1 MVSVTV
7 YSTGPSCMRC
17 TMTCR
22 CLESVGIPFHVIDVT
37 REPIA
42 RQFVTEELGYTEAPV
57 VIVDEEPQ
65 KHWSGFRPDLIE
77 RLAYRLAASPPAQI
91 APQAGLELG

>member
-7 YSTGPSCMRC
+7 YSTGPSCIRC

-22 CLESVGIPFHVIDVT
+22 CLQSAGIPFHVVDVT
-37 REPIA
+37 TEPTA
-42 RQFVTEELGYTEAPV
+42 LQFVTEELGYSEAPV

-65 KHWSGFRPDLIE
+65 HHWSGFRPDLID
-77 RLAYRLAASPPAQI
+77 RLADRLGTSPPAQI
-91 APQAGLELG
+91 APRAGLGLG

>member
-7 YSTGPSCMRC
+7 YSTGPSCIRC

-22 CLESVGIPFHVIDVT
+22 CLQSAGIPFHVVDVT
-37 REPIA
+37 TEPTA
-42 RQFVTEELGYTEAPV
+42 LQFVTEELGYSEAPV

-65 KHWSGFRPDLIE
+65 HHWSGFRPDLID
-77 RLAYRLAASPPAQI
+77 RLADRLGASPPAQI
-91 APQAGLELG
+91 APRAGLGLG